1 MLTLIAAGLWAGFQA
16 VSGASLYPAG
26 GELRLSGVPDYAQ
39 GALGPDWARIRVL
52 KTHANPWTVQLQT
65 TPFPLPIRKGE
76 VVFVQFRARTL
87 SSRDESG
94 TSAWYMA
101 VQLNREPWTQVGA
114 SAGGAGKAWRSFHQA
129 FRADRDFAAGEV
141 EITFHLAS
149 RIQEVEFRDLR
160 ARLLPADTD
169 LSKLPHTELTYEG
182 REPNAPWRKKAE
194 AMIERHRK
202 GGFTV
207 VVTKGGRPLRGATV
221 QIEMTRHAYP
231 FGTFT
236 EYHVP
241 KNDPDSERFRR
252 ILLSRRFSRLT
263 VPIYWA
269 DWGWA
274 GENSRREY
282 IQTIEWCLKH
292 GLRMK
297 AHNLL
302 WPSYQYSPQFLR
314 NLDDAGLRKAIYDA
328 LEERT
333 RTLSKYPFENVDVL
347 NEIRTETAFADRL
360 GWNLYVDVF
369 RKARAAWPKAELVYN
384 DYSVFEGSQAGGPTT
399 QASEAL
405 ARRLKATG
413 APVTMLGWQA
423 HFGEDLTPPERV
435 WQLIDRFQ
443 KTVGLPIEVTE
454 FDVSTRD
461 EKAQADYTRDLLT
474 AWFAHPKT
482 SGFTMWG
489 FWEGSHW
496 KPDGA
501 MYRKDWTPKPNA
513 KVWDEL
519 VTRKWWTKATLKTD
533 GAGRARFRGFFGDYE
548 VRVGGRTFRA
558 KFDADGRT
566 LRAAL

>member
-1 MLTLIAAGLWAGFQA
+1 MLTLIAACAWAGLQA
-16 VSGASLYPAG
+16 AGSPLLPPDAS
-26 GELRLSGVPDYAQ
+26 LRLSGVPDYAQ
-39 GALGPDWARIRVL
+39 GDLGTNSARVRVL

-65 TPFPLPIRKGE
+65 APFVLPIRRGE
-76 VVFVQFRARTL
+76 VVFVQFRARTV

-94 TSAWYMA
+94 TGTWYMA

-114 SAGGAGKAWRSFHQA
+114 SAGGACLAFRSFHQA
-129 FRADRDFAAGEV
+129 FRADRDFEAGTV

-149 RIQEVEFRDLR
+149 RVQEVEFRDLR
-160 ARLLPADTD
+160 ATLLPAGTD
-169 LSKLPHTELTYEG
+169 LAKLPHTELTYEG

-202 GGFTV
+202 GDFAIL
-207 VVTKGGRPLRGATV
+207 VTKGGKPLRNAALQV
-221 QIEMTRHAYP
+221 EMTRHAYP

-241 KNDPDSERFRR
+241 RNEPNSERFRR
-252 ILLSRRFSRLT
+252 ILLSRRFSRVT

-274 GENSRREY
+274 SENSRREY
-282 IQTIEWCLKH
+282 IQTIEWCLRN

-302 WPSYQYSPQFLR
+302 WPSYQWSPQFLR
-314 NLDDAGLRKAIYDA
+314 DLDDTALRKAIYDA
-328 LEERT
+328 LDERT
-333 RTLSKYPFENVDVL
+333 KALAKYPFENVDVL

-360 GWNLYVDVF
+360 GWNLYVDAF
-369 RKARAAWPKAELVYN
+369 RKAKAAWPKAQLVYN
-384 DYSVFEGSQAGGPTT
+384 DYSVFEGSQAGGPAT
-399 QASEAL
+399 QASESL
-405 ARRLKATG
+405 AKRLKATG

-443 KTVGLPIEVTE
+443 KSVGLPIEITE

-474 AWFAHPKT
+474 AWFAHPNT
-482 SGFTMWG
+482 AGFTMWG

-501 MYRKDWTPKPNA
+501 MYRRDWTPKPNA
-513 KVWDEL
+513 KVWDDL
-519 VTRKWWTKATLKTD
+519 VTKKWWTKASVRTD
-533 GAGRARFRGFFGDYE
+533 ARGRARFRGFFGDYE
-548 VRVGGRTFRA
+548 VKVGGRTVKA
-558 KFDADGRT
+558 KFDASGRT
-566 LRAAL
+566 LRIAL